1 MCSLSVRRHRQIS
14 ALFRTLFTYKTV
26 IASICLAST
35 IMANAAEPKI
45 VTDVLDAA
53 EWMAK
58 ALSSSGYK
66 ADFTLDSLKE
76 VDRFVDDQAPG
87 GNPKP
92 GGLLSDHPGARI
104 FALGAYVGEVIRRQG
119 DGQWRGDDN
128 DPKGEINL
136 AIQLKSGT
144 IFWPMQR
151 IMKRIKNGSEDG
163 IYAYGITMK

>member
-1 MCSLSVRRHRQIS
+1 MQIS
-14 ALFRTLFTYKTV
+14 ALFRTLLSYKAV
-26 IASICLAST
+26 IATLCLASA
-35 IMANAAEPKI
+35 IMANATEPQI
-45 VTDVLDAA
+45 VKDAVEAA

-58 ALSSSGYK
+58 TLSSSGYK
-66 ADFTLDSLKE
+66 ADFTLESLKE
-76 VDRFVDDQAPG
+76 VDRFVDDQAPRG
-87 GNPKP
+87 KPKA
-92 GGLLSDHPGARI
+92 GGLLSDHSGTRI

-119 DGQWRGDDN
+119 GGQWRGDDN

-151 IMKRIKNGSEDG
+151 IMKRIKNGPEDG

>member
-1 MCSLSVRRHRQIS
+1 MQIS
-14 ALFRTLFTYKTV
+14 ALFRTLISYRTV
-26 IASICLAST
+26 IAIIFLAST
-35 IMANAAEPKI
+35 IMANATEPQI
-45 VTDVLDAA
+45 VKDAVEAA

-76 VDRFVDDQAPG
+76 IDRFVDEQAPE

-92 GGLLSDHPGARI
+92 GGLLSDHLGTRI

-119 DGQWRGDDN
+119 EGQWRGDDS

-144 IFWPMQR
+144 ILWPMQR
-151 IMKRIKNGSEDG
+151 IMKRIKNGPEDG
-163 IYAYGITMK
+163 IYAYGFVMLHP